1 MGHWTE
7 GGGKRAGILGMGVSG
22 RAAARL
28 LHSRGFSVTGIDSCE
43 SIEPC
48 EWCDRLVCGVVD
60 PGIAEQLDGLVLSPG
75 VRPSSDLPEA
85 AVSLGL
91 PVIGEIELA
100 SLFASAPILAIT
112 GSNGKTTTVEWLGF
126 LLREAGRKACVTGNV
141 GFPFSSA
148 VLDHPDAEFYVV
160 EVSSYQLE
168 TIDTF
173 HPSAA
178 AILNVTPD
186 HLRRHGSMDA
196 YLESKAAVFANQ
208 HSGDVLVLN
217 AEDEKSKLLR
227 GRSEC
232 VEMLFSRTDRV
243 RSGAD
248 SADGIITLCTDGER
262 IPVTGIEE
270 ISLPGFHN
278 LSNALAVVC
287 MSAATGMTPEE
298 MLPGLTAF
306 KGVPHRIESIAVAQG
321 VEYVNDSKSTNQ
333 DSLRVALE
341 SFQRRVIL
349 LAGGLV
355 KDSDYTELRE
365 LIKRKTKHAV
375 LFGQGAVEL
384 SVAWRNTVP
393 LSLVSDLEEAF
404 ARARCLAVPGDVIL
418 LSPGCASFDQYTNFE
433 ERGEHFRR
441 LVEVLK

>member
-1 MGHWTE
+1 
-7 GGGKRAGILGMGVSG
+7 MGVSG

-28 LHSRGFSVTGIDSCE
+28 LQSRGFSVTGIDSSE
-43 SIEPC
+43 SVEPC
-48 EWCDRLVCGVVD
+48 EWCDSLVCGGAD
-60 PGIAEQLDGLVLSPG
+60 PGIAGRLDGLVLSPG

-100 SLFASAPILAIT
+100 SLFASAPILAVT

-126 LLREAGRKACVTGNV
+126 LLREAGRKVSVTGNV

-148 VLDHPDAEFYVV
+148 VLDPPDVEFYVV

-173 HPSAA
+173 SPSAA

-186 HLRRHGSMDA
+186 HLQRHGSMDA
-196 YLESKAAVFANQ
+196 YLEAKAAVFANQ
-208 HSGDVLVLN
+208 KSDDVLVLN
-217 AEDEKSKLLR
+217 AEDTRLSILQ
-227 GRSEC
+227 GRSGC
-232 VEMLFSRTDRV
+232 IEMLFSRTDMV
-243 RSGAD
+243 RHGAD
-248 SADGIITLCTDGER
+248 SADGTIMLCTDGKR
-262 IPVTGIEE
+262 IPVTDTEE
-270 ISLPGFHN
+270 ISLRGDHN

-287 MSAATGMTPEE
+287 MSAAAGMTPSE
-298 MLPGLTAF
+298 MVPGLTSF
-306 KGVPHRIESIAVAQG
+306 GGVPHRIESIAVVEGA
-321 VEYVNDSKSTNQ
+321 EYVNDSKSTNQ

-341 SFQRRVIL
+341 SFERPVIL
-349 LAGGLV
+349 LAGGLA
-355 KDSDYTELRE
+355 KDSDYSVLRT
-365 LIKRKTKHAV
+365 LIKRKTKCVV

-384 SVAWRNTVP
+384 SGAWRDTVP
-393 LSLVSDLEEAF
+393 LSLVPDLEEAL
-404 ARARCLAVPGDVIL
+404 ARARGLAVPGDVVL
-418 LSPGCASFDQYTNFE
+418 LSPGCASFDQYATFE